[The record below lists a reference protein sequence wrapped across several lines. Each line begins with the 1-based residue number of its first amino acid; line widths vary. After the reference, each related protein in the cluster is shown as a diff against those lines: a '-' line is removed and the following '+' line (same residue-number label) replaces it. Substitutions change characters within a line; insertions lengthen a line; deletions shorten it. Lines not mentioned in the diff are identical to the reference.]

1 MNSAA
6 PSQDKPLHRLLE
18 RQLRRHFGS
27 EFAPGKPW
35 ETLLAAIS
43 RHYHETENERRLLEN
58 ALGVNSQE
66 LTQANELLRAK
77 AAQEQALLRSVMNS
91 IPDLIFIKTS
101 EGVYLG
107 CNQAFER
114 FLGRPENE
122 IVGQHDHDLL
132 DGPLGTVARRED
144 ELTLAQ
150 GTPRMIESWVTYPD
164 GLRVCL
170 EVLKT
175 PYSGIDGQ
183 PLGLIGIGRNITE
196 RKRSEQRER
205 LRNLALEQ
213 LARGASLTDVLKTI
227 ALGVE
232 SERPD
237 MLCTIRLVDAQNSH
251 LVIAAA
257 PSLPDFYRQAI
268 DRRPIGIGVTSSGQA
283 AYTRKMVV
291 VEDITT
297 HPNWT
302 AHKDLAIQAGIC
314 ACWSQPILGAADR
327 LLGTFAIYF
336 RTPRTPDDQ
345 DLELVIHYA
354 NIAAIAIERGEFEE
368 QSRLSSLILKNSGEG
383 LVVTD
388 EENRIIAINPAF
400 TRITGYSFEEVKG
413 QNPRL
418 FKSDRH
424 DRAYF
429 QAMWRDLLTHGQW
442 QGEIWDRR
450 KNGETYAKWLTINTV
465 RNEDG
470 SVHRYVALFSDITEK
485 KQSEEL
491 IWTQANF
498 DSLTTLPNRN
508 MFRDRLSQ
516 ELKKAARTQL
526 QVALLLID
534 LDKFKDVNDTLGHDV
549 GDILLQETARRIQA
563 CVRASDTV
571 ARLGGDEFAVIIP
584 ELDDS
589 TGLDAISHKIIDR
602 LAEPYRLGSEVAF
615 VSASIGIALYPD
627 DAADIDTLIKNADQA
642 MYAAKNSG
650 RNRHSYFTLSLHEA
664 AQRRVRLTNDLRSAL
679 AAGQFLLHYQ
689 PIVEMATG
697 RIHKAEALIRW
708 RHPVRGLLG
717 PMDFIPL
724 AEETGMVLDIG
735 NWVFSESV
743 RQAARWRQVLDPD
756 FQVSVNRS
764 PVQFYDQAHNLACL
778 DELKALGVPGRA
790 IIFEIT
796 EQLLLDAQ
804 SKVSDTLLRFR
815 DAEIQVAIDD
825 FGTGY
830 SSLSY
835 LRKFDVDYLKIDR
848 SFVEHLETDPNNV
861 ALCEAIIVMAR
872 RLGLKVIAEGVETLA
887 QRNILAAAGC
897 DYAQGYLFAQPI
909 PPEAFETLVRKSVCY

>member
-1 MNSAA
+1 M
-6 PSQDKPLHRLLE
+6 
-18 RQLRRHFGS
+18 
-27 EFAPGKPW
+27 
-35 ETLLAAIS
+35 
-43 RHYHETENERRLLEN
+43 
-58 ALGVNSQE
+58 
-66 LTQANELLRAK
+66 
-77 AAQEQALLRSVMNS
+77 
-91 IPDLIFIKTS
+91 
-101 EGVYLG
+101 
-107 CNQAFER
+107 
-114 FLGRPENE
+114 
-122 IVGQHDHDLL
+122 
-132 DGPLGTVARRED
+132 
-144 ELTLAQ
+144 
-150 GTPRMIESWVTYPD
+150 
-164 GLRVCL
+164 
-170 EVLKT
+170 
-175 PYSGIDGQ
+175 
-183 PLGLIGIGRNITE
+183 
-196 RKRSEQRER
+196 
-205 LRNLALEQ
+205 
-213 LARGASLTDVLKTI
+213 
-227 ALGVE
+227 
-232 SERPD
+232 
-237 MLCTIRLVDAQNSH
+237 
-251 LVIAAA
+251 
-257 PSLPDFYRQAI
+257 
-268 DRRPIGIGVTSSGQA
+268 
-283 AYTRKMVV
+283 
-291 VEDITT
+291 
-297 HPNWT
+297 
-302 AHKDLAIQAGIC
+302 
-314 ACWSQPILGAADR
+314 
-327 LLGTFAIYF
+327 LGTFAIYF

-400 TRITGYSFEEVKG
+400 TRITGYTFEEVKG

-778 DELKALGVPGRA
+778 DELKALGIPGRA

>member
-1 MNSAA
+1 
-6 PSQDKPLHRLLE
+6 
-18 RQLRRHFGS
+18 
-27 EFAPGKPW
+27 
-35 ETLLAAIS
+35 
-43 RHYHETENERRLLEN
+43 
-58 ALGVNSQE
+58 
-66 LTQANELLRAK
+66 
-77 AAQEQALLRSVMNS
+77 
-91 IPDLIFIKTS
+91 
-101 EGVYLG
+101 
-107 CNQAFER
+107 
-114 FLGRPENE
+114 
-122 IVGQHDHDLL
+122 
-132 DGPLGTVARRED
+132 
-144 ELTLAQ
+144 
-150 GTPRMIESWVTYPD
+150 
-164 GLRVCL
+164 
-170 EVLKT
+170 
-175 PYSGIDGQ
+175 
-183 PLGLIGIGRNITE
+183 
-196 RKRSEQRER
+196 
-205 LRNLALEQ
+205 
-213 LARGASLTDVLKTI
+213 
-227 ALGVE
+227 
-232 SERPD
+232 
-237 MLCTIRLVDAQNSH
+237 
-251 LVIAAA
+251 
-257 PSLPDFYRQAI
+257 
-268 DRRPIGIGVTSSGQA
+268 
-283 AYTRKMVV
+283 
-291 VEDITT
+291 
-297 HPNWT
+297 
-302 AHKDLAIQAGIC
+302 
-314 ACWSQPILGAADR
+314 
-327 LLGTFAIYF
+327 
-336 RTPRTPDDQ
+336 
-345 DLELVIHYA
+345 
-354 NIAAIAIERGEFEE
+354 
-368 QSRLSSLILKNSGEG
+368 
-383 LVVTD
+383 
-388 EENRIIAINPAF
+388 
-400 TRITGYSFEEVKG
+400 
-413 QNPRL
+413 
-418 FKSDRH
+418 
-424 DRAYF
+424 
-429 QAMWRDLLTHGQW
+429 
-442 QGEIWDRR
+442 
-450 KNGETYAKWLTINTV
+450 
-465 RNEDG
+465 

-526 QVALLLID
+526 QAALLLID

-549 GDILLQETARRIQA
+549 GDILLQETARRIQG

-584 ELDDS
+584 ELDAG
-589 TGLDAISHKIIDR
+589 TGLDAISQKIIDR

-679 AAGQFLLHYQ
+679 AGGQFLLHYQ

-778 DELKALGVPGRA
+778 DELKALGIPGRA

-848 SFVEHLETDPNNV
+848 SFVEHLETDPNNL

-909 PPEAFETLVRKSVCY
+909 PPEAFETLVRKPICY